1 MNANFVTRLLG
12 QLIKTPVL
20 VKTILYL
27 PIIPRLQKMF
37 ALMQT
42 TSQSILY
49 PIIHHINMHTWTL
62 NEKLDSYQDE

>member
-27 PIIPRLQKMF
+27 PIIPRLQKML

-42 TSQSILY
+42 TSQ
-49 PIIHHINMHTWTL
+49 MTWHYEPNDMAL
-62 NEKLDSYQDE
+62 